1 MSNTVGCVTL
11 ALLSAGMAG
20 LVLAQS
26 EQNVISSTEIQEALE
41 QPRTRGIGVRV
52 KTKVALNIPFELNSS
67 VLAPAAVSQLEQL
80 EAALKQETL
89 NNYRFEVG
97 GHTDASGSTEYNR
110 QLSQHRADAVRKFL
124 IERGLS
130 PARLDAVGYGEDRLL
145 HVDRPQDPENRRVE
159 IRNLGES
166 P

>member
-80 EAALKQETL
+80 EAALT
-89 NNYRFEVG
+89 F
-97 GHTDASGSTEYNR
+97 
-110 QLSQHRADAVRKFL
+110 LS
-124 IERGLS
+124 E
-130 PARLDAVGYGEDRLL
+130 
-145 HVDRPQDPENRRVE
+145 
-159 IRNLGES
+159 
-166 P
+166 